1 MSESV
6 LLVWSEEL
14 LTYDLGATHPM
25 APGRLEFTMAL
36 AHDLGVLA
44 GRDTADRGTAPGVRR
59 RAPARPRTGLCRRGS
74 RCGAAP
80 FHAGARP
87 VRVGQRGQPDL
98 RRDARGV
105 GAGHRGHRGR
115 RHGGPQRCGAARRQ
129 PRRRAAPRDAGP
141 GLRVLHLQRRRRRH
155 RLAAGRRRAEGGLR
169 RSGRP
174 PRRRCGGG
182 LLPRPPGTDDQPAR
196 ERLHGLPRHRL
207 PRASPATARRRA
219 PRSTSRCRRAPGT
232 PAGCAR
238 STPSCRLSCG
248 PSSRRS

>member
-44 GRDTADRGTAPGVRR
+44 GPGTRI
-59 RAPARPRTGLCRRGS
+59 
-74 RCGAAP
+74 AAP
-80 FHAGARP
+80 RP
-87 VRVGQRGQPDL
+87 ASDEVLQLVHEPAYVAAVR
-98 RRDARGV
+98 
-105 GAGHRGHRGR
+105 
-115 RHGGPQRCGAARRQ
+115 GAARRPAVQ
-129 PRRRAAPRDAGP
+129 VHDPFGLGSEDNPIFDGMHEASALVTGATVDAAMAVRTGAAQHAVNLAGGLHHAMPARASGFCVYNDVAVAIGQLLADGAQKVAYVDLDAHHGDGVEAAFYRDP
-141 GLRVLHLQRRRRRH
+141 RVLTISLH
-155 RLAAGRRRAEGGLR
+155 E
-169 RSGRP
+169 SGYTAF
-174 PRRRCGGG
+174 
-182 LLPRPPGTDDQPAR
+182 PGTGFA
-196 ERLHGLPRHRL
+196 
-207 PRASPATARRRA
+207 ASPATARRRA

-232 PAGCAR
+232 RAGCAR